1 VVRLF
6 LGLTSRWEREH
17 AESTQGNSSV
27 RCLLDQRAKD
37 IPLLR
42 IFFYFLLDAALLY
55 GSGERV
61 LALTVAEAGTS
72 MLSQQD
78 DVV

>member
-1 VVRLF
+1 M
-6 LGLTSRWEREH
+6 
-17 AESTQGNSSV
+17 
-27 RCLLDQRAKD
+27 
-37 IPLLR
+37 
-42 IFFYFLLDAALLY
+42 DAALLY

-78 DVV
+78 DVDGPHEDIVCRAKTLTMIMQKECCVRKRLMH